1 MWRCGRFAVAAAAL
15 RMLLG
20 VRTRGVLLE
29 RPTVTPLALAM
40 TIVVGVAAVIVG
52 FCLKRGLRPDKRIN
66 LLGIL
71 CLNYRIIQGLKACVA
86 LNGFGADVGP
96 LSLGCRARCSVYP
109 ACAGMNGFGADVG
122 PLSRGFRA
130 RCSSYPAC
138 ADMNGFGA
146 DVGPLSRGCRARC
159 SSNPLPPHPP
169 PASLRWCSRM
179 PLAAGRSQWGWADC

>member
-52 FCLKRGLRPDKRIN
+52 FCLKRGLRPDKRVN

-86 LNGFGADVGP
+86 L
-96 LSLGCRARCSVYP
+96 
-109 ACAGMNGFGADVG
+109 
-122 PLSRGFRA
+122 
-130 RCSSYPAC
+130 
-138 ADMNGFGA
+138 NGFGA